1 MIITRNLYSDVFHV
15 FVFLFHKMLLHLLD
29 SHIFFKQVQYKEA
42 EASGQHESSYVDTPS
57 TPKVS
62 RSCVRFHHL
71 CNKLFIW
78 LHIPNGVLL
87 IEAWTLVSVGRGCS
101 KI

>member
-29 SHIFFKQVQYKEA
+29 IFFKQVQYKEA

-62 RSCVRFHHL
+62 RSCSFPS
-71 CNKLFIW
+71 FMQQTFYMATYPI
-78 LHIPNGVLL
+78 GVLL